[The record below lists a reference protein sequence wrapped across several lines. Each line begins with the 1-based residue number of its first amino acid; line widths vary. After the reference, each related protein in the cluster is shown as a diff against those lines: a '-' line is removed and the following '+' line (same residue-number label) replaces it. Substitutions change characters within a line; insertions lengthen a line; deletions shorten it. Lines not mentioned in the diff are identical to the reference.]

1 MGKINVLIVILLC
14 IAVAG
19 KTNKSVE
26 KMVENAVQKQMAAEY
41 ARAFKTKDIEKQNRT
56 AEEQARIRQIEGKK
70 KNIEIKGKN
79 VTAEIEGVNKKITY
93 LMEEQKKIN
102 ETINYARQHADE
114 KAGKF
119 NEIMKKKI
127 EEYQKNKKEMERLT
141 EKREELN
148 DVKIENIRSMGTAK
162 TQVEEMAEEMRNRR
176 RMIGDLERKEKRRA
190 KTAKIVA
197 RVRKME
203 YQKLVKRLKELEMA
217 KEEIRRIEK
226 KEEMKDKAIEKK
238 EARERAITERKR
250 KILNTKL
257 KAAKIA
263 ENAEMINM
271 IYKQLAELKIYK
283 KKQIQCARRTFEKYK
298 EKERE
303 KIEKKKGEILD
314 RKLKNEIQ
322 ERKGQYLMK
331 VKREIQE
338 EIDRLRLEKEAFDEE
353 RKVENRKIEAL
364 KAIGDKEI
372 KESKKRLS
380 IRKEMM
386 KMKREELLREEMRT
400 MRNKNEEYSNR
411 VKKDIMKKAVESS
424 KKMNQKRKML
434 QESLRRLD
442 TKIALKKKVLKLQSQ
457 DANMGSALE
466 RLEIQ
471 KLKDQ
476 YYRLAAL
483 KERQKMQIKAS
494 KELLKHNTQIDDLED
509 IDNRAKYALYQ
520 TILSRKGVQKT
531 LIRDTKKNS
540 KEALEELKKK
550 LKKEFMLKKKI
561 MNLKRCLR
569 TRIAMNDE
577 IKRKEIERRL
587 KVMIKRAVIARLN
600 SAKTARCVGKNELVE
615 KMMKK

>member
-411 VKKDIMKKAVESS
+411 VKKDIMKKAVES
-424 KKMNQKRKML
+424 N
-434 QESLRRLD
+434 